1 SIARHSKTLDASTEM
16 AKSDTSG
23 GDSSR
28 PWQSYHTVFTNAKAG
43 MEGVDKEKV
52 QRIVYEMSKGS
63 KFFENEERKEA
74 DMRQKIDNMRD
85 RCAKLTAADIAHYQK
100 AADNRILELE
110 STRDL
115 SRLWLHVDM
124 DAFYAAVETLSNPL
138 LRGKPM
144 AVGSMSM
151 ISTAN
156 YEARRFG
163 VRAAMPGF
171 IARKLCPELIF
182 VPTDFKKYT
191 HYSDLTRKVFHRYD
205 PLFIAS
211 SLDEAYLDITNIC
224 KERGITSG
232 EVAEELRASVNQE
245 TGLTCSAG
253 VAPNRLLAK
262 VCSDINKP
270 NGQFVLPN
278 DRLAVI
284 TFISSLPIRKVGGIG
299 KVTEHVLKDVF
310 RITTCEEMLQKSC
323 YLCALFSQS
332 SADFFLS
339 VGLGLGR
346 ADTPQVQL
354 RKSISNERTFSATE
368 NEAFLYQKLVELANM
383 LSADMEKESLYGRT
397 LTLKLKT
404 ASFEVRTR
412 ALTLHNYT
420 CSSEDILNHAS
431 KLLKAELPVS
441 LRLIGNNTIS
451 GFQWKVDF
459 GGGAVIG
466 CRMRQRSLW
475 VALVGDMVVGGDGV
489 RGVAIFVILTD
500 LIRKI
505 QVEVAE
511 GRWEEAVAEE
521 VDENG
526 LRMSQFSEDK
536 DGAPSDPTQ
545 KTLSN
550 FVLARDSCGKN
561 VGDGLSCDLHV
572 TGNLST
578 INTETTMDFHETC
591 YDIRDPSDG
600 NQTSDH
606 SHNTCT
612 SNNDSHEMERISGPL
627 SSASKRKVI
636 DASTVAHTPNSCQTE
651 ASRLPVDDSLS
662 LSRQYQGSSLDKVKK
677 RAPFSDDPASSSNQK
692 EPLAWVDDYKCS
704 LCGVEL
710 PPSFLEERQEHSD
723 FHFAER
729 LQEEESCNNHNYPA
743 MKQRYRVISCLMH
756 DKRMLYFLVQLKL
769 GAEERFV
776 FLLILHMN
784 LGRPKGRLTTHYS
797 SSSSSQHEN
806 SDNNNGITMPTMYDI
821 LDSSKAQKLELRL
834 QTLGPFFRITAKSS
848 ETQNELGR
856 AEGLIRVWLGGK
868 ILHLD
873 SIRLRRET
881 LGMEKSIFGI
891 GLFIGAVAIR
901 YGYDCGCRTAELLA
915 INDSDLYHS
924 KLVRF
929 YTRIGFKSVY
939 EVTGSNF
946 GDFAHMLVWGGVG
959 TRMEANVQ
967 ELLVKWCTRFSSQ
980 K

>member
-1 SIARHSKTLDASTEM
+1 M

-85 RCAKLTAADIAHYQK
+85 RCAKLTAANIAHYQK
-100 AADNRILELE
+100 VADKRILELE

-156 YEARRFG
+156 YEARRYG

-191 HYSDLTRKVFHRYD
+191 HYSDLTRKVFYRYD
-205 PLFIAS
+205 PNFIAS
-211 SLDEAYLDITNIC
+211 SLDEAYLDITKIC

-278 DRLAVI
+278 NRLAVI
-284 TFISSLPIRKVGGIG
+284 TFVSSLPIRKVGGIG

-310 RITTCEEMLQKSC
+310 RITTCDEMLQKSC

-346 ADTPQVQL
+346 TDTPQVQL

-368 NEAFLYQKLVELANM
+368 NEAFLYQKLVELADM

-420 CSSEDILNHAS
+420 CSSEDILKHAS

-441 LRLIGNNTIS
+441 LRLI
-451 GFQWKVDF
+451 
-459 GGGAVIG
+459 
-466 CRMRQRSLW
+466 
-475 VALVGDMVVGGDGV
+475 
-489 RGVAIFVILTD
+489 
-500 LIRKI
+500 
-505 QVEVAE
+505 
-511 GRWEEAVAEE
+511 
-521 VDENG
+521 G

-550 FVLARDSCGKN
+550 FVLSGDSCGKN
-561 VGDGLSCDLHV
+561 MGDGLSCDLHV
-572 TGNLST
+572 TENLST
-578 INTETTMDFHETC
+578 INTETTMNFHETC

-600 NQTSDH
+600 NQISDH
-606 SHNTCT
+606 SHNTYT
-612 SNNDSHEMERISGPL
+612 SNNDSHEMEIISGPL

-636 DASTVAHTPNSCQTE
+636 GASTVMHTPNSCQAE

-677 RAPFSDDPASSSNQK
+677 RAPLSDDPASSSNQK

-729 LQEEESCNNHNYPA
+729 LQEEESCNNHTYPA
-743 MKQRYRVISCLMH
+743 LKQRFIQKEHIASKNRGTQIRIRIRSFPCTNSP
-756 DKRMLYFLVQLKL
+756 
-769 GAEERFV
+769 GT
-776 FLLILHMN
+776 
-784 LGRPKGRLTTHYS
+784 PKGRLTTNYS

-806 SDNNNGITMPTMYDI
+806 SDNNIGVTMPTMYDI

-834 QTLGPFFRITAKSS
+834 QTLGPFFRITAKSL